1 MKRIKKGNIEEVTFG
16 QFAECPMPG
25 QSGEFPLPPLTAVQC
40 DSYAKFLQQD
50 KMPEERK
57 PEGLQLLF
65 TKAFPIISNNKKLE
79 MHFVHYSFGAP
90 KYTIDECKRRGKTYE
105 VPIKAMLRVKGK
117 LSTEEVVKEQNVN
130 LGMIPMMTDNGT
142 FIINGVERVIVS
154 QLQRSPGIYYKG
166 FSQEDFA
173 NAKNKDVVKKLF
185 WFTLI
190 PNRGTWLEAV
200 CYQTNDIYISVDRRH
215 PRRRVRATTLLRALG
230 YERDEDLLDL
240 FYKVGDRKISETNN
254 ANLKGLYLGQ
264 KLTVGN
270 VTLEKATELTEE
282 ILENLL
288 KAGVKSVKVYDA
300 PAGSPILHM
309 IDEENWEY
317 SSRKSSGKNDVSD
330 NRRKEALREIYHR
343 FQPGEPFSQE
353 QAEKVLRRLFF
364 EPASYDLSDVGRYKF
379 NEKLGLPITEEE
391 MKRTT
396 LNEQDIVEAL
406 SYLLDLVANKEK
418 STKHPEIDVKTDDID
433 HLGNRRI
440 RPVGELVANQC
451 RIALARMD
459 RYIKDRMTNQT
470 ASQQQEIP
478 QPEKLIN
485 PRILSNLMRDFFGRS
500 QLSQFM
506 DQLNPLAELTHKR
519 RLSALGPG
527 GLNRDRAG
535 LQVRDVHN
543 SHYGRICPIETP
555 EGANIGLIAS
565 MSTYMKTNKY
575 GFMETPYLK
584 VENCKVTDKVV
595 YLPAHEEEKYTIA
608 QANALRDKNGKF
620 VLKEGIKARK
630 NGDFKEVKAK
640 EIEYIDVSPKQ
651 IVSIAAGLI
660 PFLEHDDANRAL
672 MGSNMQRQ
680 AVPLLT
686 TEAPMVRTGLEE
698 VVAKE
703 SGAVLTAKIDG
714 VVKESDATHIV
725 IEGKNGKVQ
734 NVELLKFKRSN
745 AGTTI
750 NYHPYVK
757 SGAKVKAGD
766 VIANGPATADGVL
779 SLGRNILC
787 AYMPWEGYN
796 FEDAIVISERALKE
810 DFYTSVHIESFDCI
824 VAQTKLGAEETTR
837 DIPNVGAEALSRLDS
852 EGIVIPGTEVKP
864 GDILVG
870 KITPK
875 SETELSPEERLLKAI
890 FGDKAAD
897 VRDASLKVPAG
908 TYGVV
913 MHVDV
918 FRQKSKDAQRDKA
931 QEKKLQKEATDR
943 RAKQEEEIQEW
954 YRTELDKICSEKLKG
969 AIIDEQTG
977 DILADKGQT
986 VPPDVKSI
994 IRTKKSLVGFDVEDK
1009 EFASRVNRLHYQLD
1023 YKKEELAAQ
1032 YAREIDTIK
1041 RGDDMDSHMLKMVRV
1056 YIAIKQKLQVGD
1068 KMAGRHGNKGIV
1080 AKILAEE
1087 DMPFME
1093 DGTPVDIVLNPLG
1106 VPSRMNVGQ
1115 IMEAHLGWVCRMLGL
1130 VATTPVFD
1138 GATEKDIEGL
1148 LNEAKAQAEKNDK
1161 KKDAHLCATSLEPK
1175 LGKVTLYDGRT
1186 GEAMYQKVTV
1196 GYTYFMKL
1204 GHLVANKI
1212 HARAT
1217 GPYSLVTQQPLG
1229 GKAQSGGQRFGE
1241 MEVWALEAYGA
1252 AYTLQE
1258 MLTVKSDD
1266 TEGRKKTYESI
1277 TKGNCALEA
1286 STPESFN
1293 VLVKEL
1299 RAACLDIRTE
1309 KK

>member
-1 MKRIKKGNIEEVTFG
+1 MKRTKKGNIEEVFCG
-16 QFAECPMPG
+16 RYDNEL
-25 QSGEFPLPPLTAVQC
+25 PLPPLTAVQRE
-40 DSYAKFLQQD
+40 SYAKFLQHD
-50 KMPEERK
+50 IMPEEREM
-57 PEGLQLLF
+57 EGLQLLF
-65 TKAFPIISNNKKLE
+65 TKAFPIVSNNKKLE

-105 VPIKAMLRVKGK
+105 APIKAMLRVKGK
-117 LSTEEVVKEQNVN
+117 LGSEEVVKEQNVN
-130 LGMIPMMTDNGT
+130 LGMIPMMTENGT

-154 QLQRSPGIYYKG
+154 QLQRSPGIYYLENIHPTG
-166 FSQEDFA
+166 
-173 NAKNKDVVKKLF
+173 VPLF
-185 WFTLI
+185 GFTLI
-190 PNRGTWLEAV
+190 PSRGTWLEA
-200 CYQTNDIYISVDRRH
+200 TFDLKNNIYISVDRRH
-215 PRRRVRATTLLRALG
+215 TRRRVRATTLLRALG
-230 YERDEDLLDL
+230 FERDEDLLDL

-254 ANLKGLYLGQ
+254 KNLEGLFLGQ

-270 VTLEKATELTEE
+270 VTLEKATELTDE
-282 ILENLL
+282 ILEELL
-288 KAGVKSVKVYDA
+288 KAGISSVKVYDA
-300 PAGSPILHM
+300 PAGSPVLRM
-309 IDEENWEY
+309 IEDENEEY
-317 SSRKSSGKNDVSD
+317 RQRFSAKNDVPG

-353 QAEKVLRRLFF
+353 QAERALKRLFF
-364 EPASYDLSDVGRYKF
+364 EPASYDLSDVGRYKL
-379 NEKLGLPITEEE
+379 NGKLGLPMNEEE
-391 MKRTT
+391 EKRTT
-396 LNEQDIVEAL
+396 LNENDIVEAL
-406 SYLLDLVANKEK
+406 AYLLDLAAGKEK
-418 STKHPEIDVKTDDID
+418 SSKHGEPVKMDDID

-535 LQVRDVHN
+535 FKVRDVHN

-620 VLKEGIKARK
+620 VLKEGIKARR
-630 NGDFKEVKAK
+630 NGDFKEVKAT
-640 EIEYIDVSPKQ
+640 EVEYIDVSPKQ

-698 VVAKE
+698 RVAKE

-714 VVKESDATHIV
+714 EVKESDATHIV
-725 IEGKNGKVQ
+725 IKGKGDEEQVE
-734 NVELLKFKRSN
+734 ELLKFKRSN

-757 SGAKVKAGD
+757 SGTKVKKGD

-837 DIPNVGAEALSRLDS
+837 DIPNVGAEALARLDS

-918 FRQKSKDAQRDKA
+918 FRQKAKDAQRDKV

-977 DILADKGQT
+977 DILADKGQS

-1023 YKKEELAAQ
+1023 YKKEVLAAQ

-1115 IMEAHLGWVCRMLGL
+1115 IMEAHLGWACRMLGL
-1130 VATTPVFD
+1130 IATTPVFD
-1138 GATEKDIEGL
+1138 GATEKDIEEL
-1148 LNEAKAQAEKNDK
+1148 LKEAKAQAAKNDK
-1161 KKDAHLCATSLEPK
+1161 KKDAHLCATSLEPE

-1299 RAACLDIRTE
+1299 RAACLDVRTE

>member
-1 MKRIKKGNIEEVTFG
+1 MKRTKKGNIEEVYCGKF
-16 QFAECPMPG
+16 
-25 QSGEFPLPPLTAVQC
+25 GEFPLPPLTAVQRE
-40 DSYAKFLQQD
+40 SYAKFLQQD
-50 KMPEERK
+50 KMPEEREQ
-57 PEGLQLLF
+57 EGLQLLF
-65 TKAFPIISNNKKLE
+65 SKAFPIISNNKKLE

-117 LSTEEVVKEQNVN
+117 LGSEEVVKEQNVN

-154 QLQRSPGIYYKG
+154 QLQRSPGIYYLENIHPTG
-166 FSQEDFA
+166 
-173 NAKNKDVVKKLF
+173 VPLF
-185 WFTLI
+185 GFTLI
-190 PNRGTWLEAV
+190 PSRGTWLEA
-200 CYQTNDIYISVDRRH
+200 TFDLKNNIYISVDRRH
-215 PRRRVRATTLLRALG
+215 TRRRVRATTLLRALG
-230 YERDEDLLDL
+230 YERDEDLLEL
-240 FYKVGDRKISETNN
+240 FYKVSDRKISETNN
-254 ANLKGLYLGQ
+254 KNLAGLYLGQ

-282 ILENLL
+282 ILEELL
-288 KAGVKSVKVYDA
+288 KAGINSVKVYDA
-300 PAGSPILHM
+300 PAGSPVLRM
-309 IDEENWEY
+309 IADENEEY
-317 SSRKSSGKNDVSD
+317 KQRAASKNDVPG

-353 QAEKVLRRLFF
+353 QAERALRRLFF
-364 EPASYDLSDVGRYKF
+364 EPASYDLSDVGRYKL
-379 NEKLGLPITEEE
+379 NGKLGLPMTEEE
-391 MKRTT
+391 MKRTM
-396 LNEQDIVEAL
+396 LNENDIVEAL
-406 SYLLDLVANKEK
+406 AYLLDLAADKEK
-418 STKHPEIDVKTDDID
+418 STKHGEPVKMDDID

-535 LQVRDVHN
+535 FKVRDVHN

-575 GFMETPYLK
+575 GFMETPYLEVK
-584 VENCKVTDKVV
+584 NCKVTDKVR
-595 YLPAHEEEKYTIA
+595 YLSANEEEKYTIA
-608 QANALRDKNGKF
+608 QANALRDKDGKF

-630 NGDFKEVKAK
+630 NGDFKEVKAT
-640 EIEYIDVSPKQ
+640 EIEFIDVSPKQ

-686 TEAPMVRTGLEE
+686 TEAPMVRTGLEG
-698 VVAKE
+698 VVARE

-725 IEGKNGKVQ
+725 IEGKNGQEQVE
-734 NVELLKFKRSN
+734 ELLKFKRSN

-757 SGAKVKAGD
+757 SGAKVKVGD

-810 DFYTSVHIESFDCI
+810 DFYTSVHIESFDCV

-837 DIPNVGAEALSRLDS
+837 DIPNVGAEALARLDS

-918 FRQKSKDAQRDKA
+918 FRQKAKDAQRDKA
-931 QEKKLQKEATDR
+931 QEKKLIKEATDR
-943 RAKQEEEIQEW
+943 RAKKEEEIQEW

-986 VPPDVKSI
+986 VPPDVKSL
-994 IRTKKSLVGFDVEDK
+994 IRSKKSLVGCDVEDK

-1023 YKKEELAAQ
+1023 YKKEELTAQ
-1032 YAREIDTIK
+1032 HAREIDTIK

-1115 IMEAHLGWVCRMLGL
+1115 IMEAHLGWACRMLGL
-1130 VATTPVFD
+1130 IATTPVFD
-1138 GATEKDIEGL
+1138 GATEEDIETL
-1148 LNEAKAQAEKNDK
+1148 LKEAKAQAAKNDK
-1161 KKDAHLCATSLEPK
+1161 KKDAHLCATSLEPE

-1299 RAACLDIRTE
+1299 RAACLDVRTE

>member
-1 MKRIKKGNIEEVTFG
+1 MKRTKKGNIEEVYCG
-16 QFAECPMPG
+16 QF
-25 QSGEFPLPPLTAVQC
+25 GEFPLPPLTAVQR
-40 DSYAKFLQQD
+40 DSYAQFLQQD
-50 KMPEERK
+50 KMPEERE
-57 PEGLQLLF
+57 PIGLQLLF
-65 TKAFPIISNNKKLE
+65 SKAFPIISNNKKLE
-79 MHFVHYSFGAP
+79 MDFEHYSFGAP

-117 LSTEEVVKEQNVN
+117 LGSEEVIKEQNVT

-154 QLQRSPGIYYKG
+154 QLQRSPGIYYLENIHPTG
-166 FSQEDFA
+166 
-173 NAKNKDVVKKLF
+173 VPLF
-185 WFTLI
+185 GFTLI
-190 PNRGTWLEAV
+190 PNRGTWLEA
-200 CYQTNDIYISVDRRH
+200 TFDLKNNIYISVDRRH
-215 PRRRVRATTLLRALG
+215 TRRRVRATTLLRALG

-240 FYKVGDRKISETNN
+240 FYKVSDRKVSETNN
-254 ANLKGLYLGQ
+254 KNLEGLYLGQ
-264 KLTVGN
+264 QLKVGKE
-270 VTLEKATELTEE
+270 TLEKATELTAD
-282 ILENLL
+282 ILEELL
-288 KAGVKSVKVYDA
+288 KYGIKNVKVYDA
-300 PAGSPILHM
+300 PAGSPVLRM
-309 IDEENWEY
+309 IADENEEY
-317 SSRKSSGKNDVSD
+317 YQKVQSKNDVPG

-343 FQPGEPFSQE
+343 FSPGEPFSQE
-353 QAEKVLRRLFF
+353 QAERSLRRLFF
-364 EPASYDLSDVGRYKF
+364 EPASYDLSDVGRYKL
-379 NEKLGLPITEEE
+379 NGKLGLPMDEEE

-396 LNEQDIVEAL
+396 LNENDIVEAL
-406 SYLLDLVANKEK
+406 AYLLDLAADKEK
-418 STKHPEIDVKTDDID
+418 SSKHGEPVKMDDID

-478 QPEKLIN
+478 NPEKLIN
-485 PRILSNLMRDFFGRS
+485 PRILSNLLRDFFGRS

-535 LQVRDVHN
+535 FKVRDVHN

-620 VLKEGIKARK
+620 VKKDGIKARR
-630 NGDFKEVKAK
+630 NGDFKEVKATD
-640 EIEYIDVSPKQ
+640 IEFIDVSPKQ

-686 TEAPMVRTGLEE
+686 TEAPMVRTGLEG
-698 VVAKE
+698 VVARE
-703 SGAVLTAKIDG
+703 SGAVIVANIDG
-714 VVKESDATHIV
+714 EVTESDATHIV
-725 IEGKNGKVQ
+725 IKGKNGQEQVE
-734 NVELLKFKRSN
+734 ELLKFKRSN

-757 SGAKVKAGD
+757 SGTKVKKGD

-810 DFYTSVHIESFDCI
+810 DFYTSVHIESFDCV

-837 DIPNVGAEALSRLDS
+837 DIPNVGAEALARLDS

-918 FRQKSKDAQRDKA
+918 FRQKPKDSPKDKA
-931 QEKKLQKEATDR
+931 LEKKLQNEALQEKQR
-943 RAKQEEEIQEW
+943 REEKNKEW
-954 YRTELDKICSEKLKG
+954 YVAELDKICSQKLKG
-969 AIIDEQTG
+969 AIIDEGTG
-977 DILADKGQT
+977 EAMADKGQMI
-986 VPPDVKSI
+986 PADLKSLL
-994 IRTKKSLVGFDVEDK
+994 RTKRSLAGYDVEDK
-1009 EFASRVNRLHYQLD
+1009 EFASKFNRLQYEYD
-1023 YKKEELAAQ
+1023 YKNEVLNAW
-1032 YAREIDTIK
+1032 YTREIETIK
-1041 RGDDMDSHMLKMVRV
+1041 RGDDMESHMLKMVRV

-1115 IMEAHLGWVCRMLGL
+1115 IMEAHLGWACRMLGL
-1130 VATTPVFD
+1130 IATTPVFD
-1138 GATEKDIEGL
+1138 GATEEDIEEL
-1148 LNEAKAQAEKNDK
+1148 LTEAKKQAEKNDK
-1161 KKDAHLCATSLEPK
+1161 LKDAKLCATSLVPE

-1299 RAACLDIRTE
+1299 RAACLDVRTE